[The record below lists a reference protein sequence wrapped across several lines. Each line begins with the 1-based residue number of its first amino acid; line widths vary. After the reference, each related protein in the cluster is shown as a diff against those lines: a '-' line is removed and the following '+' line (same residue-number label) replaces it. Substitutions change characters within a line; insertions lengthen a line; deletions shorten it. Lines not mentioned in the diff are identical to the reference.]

1 MKRLITF
8 TAMAFLM
15 TAVLAIAD
23 PGRGG
28 RGCGMGD
35 GPNGSWHGDMGDDD
49 SYRPGMLLRLADEIG
64 LDENQKAQI
73 LKLNEEHALIRIDKD
88 AELEK
93 AQLKLRHLI
102 MNDGAEKDVLAA
114 MDKVG
119 TMKTEMRKMQY
130 QHRNKV
136 TSLLNADQLKKLKEI
151 GPKMRQGDGAG
162 RFQDCPGGMGQGN
175 GPGNGPGKGPGRGM
189 NCEMPCR
196 R

>member
-28 RGCGMGD
+28 RECGMGD
-35 GPNGSWHGDMGDDD
+35 GPNGCWHGGMGDDD
-49 SYRPGMLLRLADEIG
+49 SYGPGVLLRLADEIG

-175 GPGNGPGKGPGRGM
+175 GPGNGQGKGPGRGM
-189 NCEMPCR
+189 NCDMPCR